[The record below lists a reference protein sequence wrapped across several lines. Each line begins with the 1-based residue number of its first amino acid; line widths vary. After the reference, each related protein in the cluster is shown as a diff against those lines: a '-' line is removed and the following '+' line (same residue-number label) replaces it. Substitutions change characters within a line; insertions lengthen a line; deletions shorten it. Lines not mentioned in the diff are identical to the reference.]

1 MLVSLLKVK
10 IFLLIMVDFILNNLE
25 IIIMLLMFVLFFIQS
40 VKEHGLRKTLED
52 FLMNYRSEK
61 YRMEEL
67 EKGESSTAQSISSIV
82 PEYQFSEK
90 ENTVVQVG
98 EKDMQAYIQSFED
111 CALDRVLDKFLS
123 GQIPL
128 PAHVGA
134 VNTDLV
140 ADFDLSSDYLL
151 EYGKLIDEANKL
163 RAKYKLSDSLDVKAV
178 FEEVEKIC
186 SQNQKSISDFKDK
199 FKKELKNEEKS

>member
-1 MLVSLLKVK
+1 
-10 IFLLIMVDFILNNLE
+10 
-25 IIIMLLMFVLFFIQS
+25 
-40 VKEHGLRKTLED
+40 
-52 FLMNYRSEK
+52 MNYRSEK
-61 YRMEEL
+61 YRIEEL
-67 EKGESSTAQSISSIV
+67 EKGESSSAQSISSIV
-82 PEYQFSEK
+82 PEYEFSEK

-134 VNTDLV
+134 VNTDSV

-186 SQNQKSISDFKDK
+186 SQNQKSISDFKDR
-199 FKKELKNEEKS
+199 FKKELKNEEKSE

>member
-1 MLVSLLKVK
+1 
-10 IFLLIMVDFILNNLE
+10 
-25 IIIMLLMFVLFFIQS
+25 MLLMFVLFFIQS

-52 FLMNYRSEK
+52 FLVNYRSEK
-61 YRMEEL
+61 YRIEEL
-67 EKGESSTAQSISSIV
+67 EKGESSSAQSISSIV
-82 PEYQFSEK
+82 PEYEFSEK

-134 VNTDLV
+134 VNTDSV

-151 EYGKLIDEANKL
+151 EYGKLIEEANKL

-199 FKKELKNEEKS
+199 FKKELKNEEKSE